1 VSRHL
6 CCTAGTCA
14 ARQCVQMDG
23 PSICIRPCH
32 STPRHGPCRRVWMA
46 QKGQGRCSRAG
57 AALDRLD
64 LSALAQLGVALAVS
78 LLLLLLLLLQHS
90 AWRCSPCSSN
100 RAAQAQRLPT
110 INHGALAVACSC
122 GLWAHEAAELPPPL
136 PGVRALSCLSACLLA
151 CARGAGMPSL
161 YRTARGEGGLGA
173 VWLRGVIFF

>member
-1 VSRHL
+1 MLHSRHL
-6 CCTAGTCA
+6 CCSAMRA
-14 ARQCVQMDG
+14 AMDG

-64 LSALAQLGVALAVS
+64 LAALAQLGVALAVS
-78 LLLLLLLLLQHS
+78 LLLLLLLHS

-136 PGVRALSCLSACLLA
+136 PGVRALSCLSACLPT
-151 CARGAGMPSL
+151 CARGAGMASL
-161 YRTARGEGGLGA
+161 YRTARGEGGLIWCRPWG
-173 VWLRGVIFF
+173 LSPL